1 MDRSEI
7 LALMNTVMVKR
18 GRAEITDE
26 TVTTRVA
33 NFRSLDFSEV
43 ALRIE
48 TKVGE
53 ELAFD
58 AASMRQIETVKD
70 VLDFFA
76 EITRKAA

>member
-1 MDRSEI
+1 MDRSAI
-7 LALMNTVMVKR
+7 LALMNLVMVKR
-18 GRAEITDE
+18 GRAEITAE
-26 TVTTRVA
+26 GVTTRDA

-48 TKVGE
+48 TKLGQ

-70 VLDFFA
+70 VVDFFE
-76 EITRKAA
+76 EITKAA